1 MVRYE
6 KLFESFFLGGFECST
21 HYLPSGKRLDEI
33 AATQHDRFASKD
45 YRRLLEQGIR
55 TAREGIRW
63 HLIEKQPGK
72 YDFSSALGMIR
83 AAREMGIQVIWDL
96 CHYGWPDW
104 LDIFEP
110 RFVTSFEQLGREFA
124 KVLRDEGEQLPYI
137 CPINEISFFAWG
149 GGDSTW
155 LNPYA
160 RGRGDEL
167 KDQLVRS
174 SIAAIE
180 AAWDIN
186 PRTRI
191 AQIDPIINVLP
202 ADPDDPKQRRDA
214 ENYRLSQYAAFDML
228 AGYSKPHL
236 GGKKEYLDILGINY
250 YVHNQW
256 ILGGSF
262 IEPANPRYRP
272 FRDMVKEF
280 YDRYPRPL
288 FIAETGIEDEARPSW
303 LRYISTEVR
312 AAMRA
317 GAQVEGI
324 CLYPIVNHPGWVDD
338 RHCYNGLWD
347 YPNEAGDREIYEPLA
362 GELQRQQRFFDRLL
376 KQTQETGTR
385 NRTSRRKELMQT

>member
-6 KLFESFFLGGFECST
+6 KLFESFFIGGFECST
-21 HYLPSGKRLDEI
+21 HYLESGKRLDEI
-33 AATQHDRFASKD
+33 AATQHDRFAAAD
-45 YRRLLEQGIR
+45 YLRLKRQGIR

-63 HLIEKQPGK
+63 HLIEQQPGR
-72 YDFSSALGMIR
+72 YDFSSALEMIR

-104 LDIFEP
+104 LDIFQP
-110 RFVTSFEQLGREFA
+110 RFVSSFEKLAREFA
-124 KVLRDEGEQLPYI
+124 RILRDEGEEVPYI

-149 GGDSTW
+149 GGDSAW

-167 KDQLVRS
+167 KDQLVRA

-180 AAWDIN
+180 AVWEIN

-191 AQIDPIINVLP
+191 TQIDPIINVLP
-202 ADPDDPKQRRDA
+202 ENPDDAKQCQDA
-214 ENYRLSQYAAFDML
+214 ENYRQSQYAAFDML
-228 AGYSKPHL
+228 AGQFKPHL
-236 GGKKEYLDILGINY
+236 GGKKEYLDLIGVNY

-262 IEPANPRYRP
+262 IEPTNPRYRP
-272 FRDMVKEF
+272 FSEMIKEF
-280 YDRYPRPL
+280 YERYERPL
-288 FIAETGIEDEARPSW
+288 FIAETGIEDHARPTW
-303 LRYISTEVR
+303 FRYVCTEVR
-312 AAMRA
+312 AAIRA

-347 YPNEAGDREIYEPLA
+347 YANDVGEREIYEPLA
-362 GELQRQQRFFDRLL
+362 RELQRQRRFFERLL
-376 KQTQETGTR
+376 KPSDVDQTRG
-385 NRTSRRKELMQT
+385 RTRRKELMQT

>member
-1 MVRYE
+1 MAKYE
-6 KLFESFFLGGFECST
+6 GLFESFFIGGFECST
-21 HYLPSGKRLDEI
+21 HYLESGKRLDEI
-33 AATQHDRFASKD
+33 AATQHDRFASQD
-45 YRRLLEQGIR
+45 YLRLIELGIS

-63 HLIEKQPGK
+63 HLIEQQPGR

-104 LDIFEP
+104 LDIFDP
-110 RFVTSFEQLGREFA
+110 RFVTAFEQLAREFA
-124 KVLRDEGEQLPYI
+124 RLLKNEGDDVPFI

-149 GGDSTW
+149 GGDSAW
-155 LNPYA
+155 LNPYE

-167 KDQLVRS
+167 KDQLVRAS
-174 SIAAIE
+174 VAAIE
-180 AAWDIN
+180 ALWEVN

-202 ADPDDPKQRRDA
+202 GDPNDPKQVRDA
-214 ENYRLSQYAAFDML
+214 ENYRQSQYAAFDML

-236 GGKKEYLDILGINY
+236 GGRKEYLDIIGVNY

-262 IEPANPRYRP
+262 IEPTNARYRP
-272 FRDMVKEF
+272 FRDMLKEF
-280 YDRYPRPL
+280 YDRYQLPM
-288 FIAETGIEDEARPSW
+288 FIAETGIEDEARPTW
-303 LRYISTEVR
+303 FRYISSEAR

-317 GAQVEGI
+317 GAQLEGI

-347 YPNEAGDREIYEPLA
+347 YPDEDGNREIYEPLA
-362 GELQRQQRFFDRLL
+362 REIRRQQRFFDRML
-376 KQTQETGTR
+376 KQTQEGESER
-385 NRTSRRKELMQT
+385 RTSRRRELMQT